1 MADSQ
6 TDIAKISELRERIQ
20 GMQADIGGRVI
31 GSERIVRFMMIAI
44 LTENHILLEG
54 VPGLAKTKLANEFSR
69 SLGLDFKRIQ
79 FTPDM
84 LPTDVMGNYVLNL
97 QTRRMEFRPGPVF
110 TNVLLAD
117 EINRTPPKVQSAL
130 LESMEERQVSSS
142 GERHPLP
149 EPFFVI
155 ATQNPIEQEGTFPL
169 AEALLDRFLFRYRM
183 TYPSRED
190 ELRAVRSAQ
199 GREGDRR
206 VYFDAE
212 EIRLLRRSVGSV
224 HISDQVSEYI
234 VDLMRLTRETG
245 GVFLG
250 ASPRTSVKYLRAVRA
265 NALISGRE
273 YVLPDDVKSVA
284 HEMLNHR
291 LILEPEMQLE
301 SGKDPQMV
309 MTAVIADILKS
320 VNVPK

>member
-199 GREGDRR
+199 GTEGDRR